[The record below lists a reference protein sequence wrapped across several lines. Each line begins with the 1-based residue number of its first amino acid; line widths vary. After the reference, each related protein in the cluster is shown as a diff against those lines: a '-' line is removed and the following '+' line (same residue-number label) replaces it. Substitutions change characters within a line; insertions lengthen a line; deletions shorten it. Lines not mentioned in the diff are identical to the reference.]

1 MVGSDVRLLRLNG
14 LPITKYSVFVRLR
27 LNLLANSHSLILIK
41 SQLILD
47 SICCI
52 DLPEAVRVVSSANIL
67 ILEFSTQFGK
77 SFT

>member
-1 MVGSDVRLLRLNG
+1 MILYIKVGLRL
-14 LPITKYSVFVRLR
+14 S
-27 LNLLANSHSLILIK
+27 LNLSANSHSLILIK

-77 SFT
+77 SYHSHKLEIVEAPI